1 MQLSRTQKW
10 LLVIFIITLVTRLI
24 LAFTVPNLTYDS
36 YFHLRQVD
44 EITRTGT
51 PLFEDPLS
59 YGGRTLHY
67 LPFFHYLV
75 AFLNLFL
82 PLGLLAKIVPNV
94 LLSLLPFIVFAL
106 SKKISNNETAALFS
120 AFISGFLPI
129 LFTTNAFN
137 PLSLF
142 LPVAFF
148 ALYCFL
154 NIDKRGFAL
163 YFLLSFFIL
172 SVTSSATFLLIVGFI
187 IYFILSV
194 IEKKKIKKPELEL
207 IIFSVFF
214 YIWIQFVF
222 FKNVLISEGARFI
235 WQNVPTQILTQYFP
249 QISILNA
256 LLLVSIIPFIAGIFV
271 VYQSLFQLQN
281 QRAFLFISLVIS
293 TTLFSWLRIIEFN
306 LALSFFAIILA
317 ILFSLFYTYLS
328 DLFAKTKISEFKKHL
343 ALIMVILLLPTTILP
358 SINFAEKQNTPLDSE
373 IEAFTWLNEH
383 TAKNAKVAGLLEEGH
398 LITYY
403 AERKNL
409 MDDQFNFIEN
419 SEDLFSDLNALF
431 ATPFE
436 TQALDITS
444 QHGIT
449 YLVLTPHAQRK
460 YGIKN
465 FRYQTARC
473 FKKIYDEET
482 KIYQVDC
489 ILDKK

>member
-10 LLVIFIITLVTRLI
+10 LLAIFIITLVTRLI

-36 YFHLRQVD
+36 YFHLRQVE
-44 EITRTGT
+44 EIGHSSI

-67 LPFFHYLV
+67 LPFFHYVIAL
-75 AFLNLFL
+75 LNLFL

-94 LLSLLPFIVFAL
+94 LISLLPFIVFAL

-120 AFISGFLPI
+120 AFISGFLPV
-129 LFTTNAFN
+129 LFSTNAFT

-154 NIDKRGFAL
+154 NIDQKGYAL
-163 YFLLSFFIL
+163 YFLISFFIL
-172 SVTSSATFLLIVGFI
+172 TVTSSATFLIIVGFM
-187 IYFILSV
+187 IYLILSV

-214 YIWIQFVF
+214 YIWIQFIF
-222 FKNVLISEGARFI
+222 FKKVLISQGIHFI

-256 LLLVSIIPFIAGIFV
+256 LLLVSIIPFLAGIFV
-271 VYQSLFQLQN
+271 VYQLLFQSQN
-281 QRAFLFISLVIS
+281 QKPFLFISLVIS
-293 TTLFSWLRIIEFN
+293 TTLLSWLRLIEFN

-317 ILFSLFYTYLS
+317 ILFSLFYVYMLE
-328 DLFAKTKISEFKKHL
+328 LLAKTKISEFKKYL
-343 ALIMVILLLPTTILP
+343 TLIIIILLLPTTILP
-358 SINFAEKQNTPLDSE
+358 SINFAEKQNTPLNAE
-373 IEAFTWLNEH
+373 IDAFKWLNEN
-383 TAKNAKVAGLLEEGH
+383 TAKNAKIVGLLEEGN

-403 AERKNL
+403 SQRKNL
-409 MDDQFNFIEN
+409 MDDQFNFVEN
-419 SEDLFSDLNALF
+419 SEDLFSDLTALF
-431 ATPFE
+431 ATSFE

-444 QHGIT
+444 QHGVT
-449 YLVLTPHAQRK
+449 HLVLTPHAQRK
-460 YGIKN
+460 YEINN
-465 FRYQTARC
+465 FRYQTSRC
-473 FKKIYDEET
+473 FKKIYNEET
-482 KIYQVDC
+482 KIYRVDC

>member
-1 MQLSRTQKW
+1 MQLSKTQKW
-10 LLVIFIITLVTRLI
+10 LLAIFILTLVTRLI
-24 LAFTVPNLTYDS
+24 LAFTVPNLTHDS
-36 YFHLRQVD
+36 YFHLRQVE
-44 EITRTGT
+44 EITHTGT
-51 PLFEDPLS
+51 PLFDDPLS
-59 YGGRTLHY
+59 YGGRALHY
-67 LPFFHYLV
+67 LPFFHYVV
-75 AFLNLFL
+75 AFLNLFF
-82 PLGLLAKIVPNV
+82 PLSLLAKIVPNL

-129 LFTTNAFN
+129 LFSTNAFN

-154 NIDKRGFAL
+154 NIDKKGFAL
-163 YFLLSFFIL
+163 YFLLSFFVLTI
-172 SVTSSATFLLIVGFI
+172 TSSATFLLIVGFI
-187 IYFILSV
+187 IYLLLSV

-222 FKNVLISEGARFI
+222 FKNVLISQGANFI
-235 WQNVPTQILTQYFP
+235 WQNIPSQILTQYFP

-271 VYQSLFQLQN
+271 VYQSLFQLRN
-281 QRAFLFISLVIS
+281 QKAFLFISLVIS
-293 TTLFSWLRIIEFN
+293 TTLFSWLKIIEFN
-306 LALSFFAIILA
+306 LALSFFAITLA
-317 ILFSLFYTYLS
+317 ILFSLFYTYLVS
-328 DLFAKTKISEFKKHL
+328 LLSKTKISEFKKHL
-343 ALIMVILLLPTTILP
+343 ALITIILLLPTTVLP
-358 SINFAEKQNTPLDSE
+358 SISFAERQNTPLDIE
-373 IEAFTWLNEH
+373 IEAFTWLKGN
-383 TAKNAKVAGLLEEGH
+383 TAKNAKILGLLEEGNM
-398 LITYY
+398 ISYFSQ
-403 AERKNL
+403 RKNL
-409 MDDQFNFIEN
+409 MDDQFNFVEN

-444 QHGIT
+444 QHDVT
-449 YLVLTPHAQRK
+449 HLVLTPHAQQK

-465 FRYQTARC
+465 FRYQTPRC
-473 FKKIYDEET
+473 FERIYDKET